1 MESGSLCGK
10 PLTEDTVQSHP
21 LVASVLCWGEL
32 GGATSVP
39 EEAALRVYCGCRK
52 NSLGH
57 SVLIWFLTA
66 VWTGNA
72 GILCL
77 CLPLTQA
84 PRIALSSV
92 GPKPLPLGLS

>member
-1 MESGSLCGK
+1 MSQRK
-10 PLTEDTVQSHP
+10 PLLS
-21 LVASVLCWGEL
+21 
-32 GGATSVP
+32 
-39 EEAALRVYCGCRK
+39 VYCGCRE

-92 GPKPLPLGLS
+92 GPKPPPSSRTVLGKS